1 MKRGQCFEKHW
12 PRIDP
17 MEVMMSQ
24 YADIEIVDDQQD
36 LPDPSEYLADVP
48 TKLISG
54 VLGLMGF
61 TTASIV
67 GLLANNPGIVIIG
80 RALVAMLICSFIG
93 RLLGMV
99 GEVCVREFVEHYK
112 TGRPKPEMPQELIDF
127 HEKQAEHESVIK
139 NMKKAA

>member
-1 MKRGQCFEKHW
+1 
-12 PRIDP
+12 
-17 MEVMMSQ
+17 MSE
-24 YADIEIVDDQQD
+24 YADIEIIDDSKD
-36 LPDPSEYLADVP
+36 LPDPTDYLADVP

-61 TTASIV
+61 ATAAVV
-67 GLLANNPGIVIIG
+67 GLLANNPGLVIIG
-80 RALVAMLICSFIG
+80 RALVAMLVCSFIG

-112 TGRPKPEMPQELIDF
+112 TGRPIPRMPQELIDLQ
-127 HEKQAEHESVIK
+127 EEQAVHASVVK

>member
-1 MKRGQCFEKHW
+1 
-12 PRIDP
+12 
-17 MEVMMSQ
+17 MSEFS
-24 YADIEIVDDQQD
+24 DIEIVDDSGP
-36 LPDPSEYLADVP
+36 LLDPSEYLADVP

-67 GLLANNPGIVIIG
+67 GLLAGNPGIVILG
-80 RALVAMLICSFIG
+80 RALVAMLICSFVG
-93 RLLGMV
+93 RLLGGV

-112 TGRPKPEMPQELIDF
+112 SGRPTPEMPEELVRLQE
-127 HEKQAEHESVIK
+127 EQKAHESVVK